1 MEEASWQ
8 QMTSVSKSIRYSTT
22 RDDLVEFELAPG
34 TSGVAQNYV
43 SYTNPK
49 TGLIFN
55 DFYKYAIK
63 IVMASADST
72 FSPFVKD
79 LRVIALPTGDI

>member
-1 MEEASWQ
+1 
-8 QMTSVSKSIRYSTT
+8 MTSISKSIRYSAT
-22 RDDLVEFELAPG
+22 RDDLIEFELAPG
-34 TSGVAQNYV
+34 TAGVSQNYV
-43 SYTNPK
+43 SYTNSK